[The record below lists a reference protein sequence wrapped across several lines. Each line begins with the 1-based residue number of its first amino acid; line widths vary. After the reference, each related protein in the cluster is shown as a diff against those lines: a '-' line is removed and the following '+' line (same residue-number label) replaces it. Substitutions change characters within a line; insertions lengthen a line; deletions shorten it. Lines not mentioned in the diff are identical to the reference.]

1 MIIKKLVVAACF
13 ALSSVAHAERPVVEH
28 GLIAGASVQVGS
40 YEEDGA
46 DSVSPVGGLISL
58 EKPLTDNF
66 SLRADYAF
74 GLEAD
79 STESGTTEVDV
90 SLGNMFSGFAKVQ
103 TSDIAGFRLY
113 GLLGVSKAEFRA
125 EVVDTVGAG
134 DTFNAGVLAKLSELG
149 FLTKATLREIPET
162 ALREALDHGARVAA
176 ITVSR
181 AGANP
186 PWAEEL
192 N

>member
-1 MIIKKLVVAACF
+1 MINKKLVVTGCF
-13 ALSSVAHAERPVVEH
+13 ALSFVAHAERPVVEH

-46 DSVSPVGGLISL
+46 DSVSPIGGLLSL

-79 STESGTTEVDV
+79 STEVGTTEVDV

-125 EVVDTVGAG
+125 EVVDTEGETTDG
-134 DTFNAGVLAKLSELG
+134 DTDLSYGLGVTVGIKPGLTVNGEFVSYLSEDDYSYSG
-149 FLTKATLREIPET
+149 FNFGLSKLF
-162 ALREALDHGARVAA
+162 
-176 ITVSR
+176 
-181 AGANP
+181 
-186 PWAEEL
+186 
-192 N
+192 